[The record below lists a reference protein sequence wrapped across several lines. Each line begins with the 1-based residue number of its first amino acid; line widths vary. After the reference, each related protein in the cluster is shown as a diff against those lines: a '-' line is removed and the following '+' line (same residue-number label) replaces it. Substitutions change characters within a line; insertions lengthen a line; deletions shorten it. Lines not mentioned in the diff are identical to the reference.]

1 MRYLIKYAGIV
12 SVAASLSLFGF
23 FKTRLK
29 KTYIN
34 RLKKI
39 SVGLQKADDLLK
51 FGETNRERILAVCF
65 GAEVDFMLKDGIL
78 AKPQSSE
85 LCGLLKEFSR
95 EFGSGDL
102 VAEHRRI
109 ALLKH
114 AVDGIAE
121 REESEYA
128 QFSKIWQT
136 AGVCAGL
143 ALGIMLI

>member
-1 MRYLIKYAGIV
+1 MKYLIKYAGIV
-12 SVAASLSLFGF
+12 SVVVSLSLFGF
-23 FKTRLK
+23 FKTRVK

-34 RLKKI
+34 RLKNI
-39 SVGLQKADDLLK
+39 SEGLQKADDLLK
-51 FGETNRERILAVCF
+51 FGETNRDKILAACF
-65 GAEVDFMLKDGIL
+65 GTELNFMSKDGTFG
-78 AKPQSSE
+78 KSQNSE
-85 LCGLLKEFSR
+85 LCGMLKEFSR

-109 ALLKH
+109 ARLKH
-114 AVDGIAE
+114 TVDGVTA
-121 REESEYA
+121 RAESEYA